1 MFPNVPSPGERFW
14 VPKFDQLTH
23 PLDPVT
29 NQSLGI
35 LILNRAVEQWNI
47 IESISQKANWM
58 LKKILIDLDLISFPD
73 ASMCF
78 FDAWSILGRS
88 KGLENK
94 KTVSSSLHN
103 LINKL
108 GSERKDWQEVPL
120 EVIYSWSGG
129 LFYSFPVPGPNLLQS
144 NVRYGYPY
152 SNVPPRLS
160 QSIQP
165 QQEKLY

>member
-1 MFPNVPSPGERFW
+1 MDFMGYATRFVFFIMGISWWGFQFGGAENMFPNVPSPGERFW

-78 FDAWSILGRS
+78 FDA
-88 KGLENK
+88 
-94 KTVSSSLHN
+94 
-103 LINKL
+103 
-108 GSERKDWQEVPL
+108 
-120 EVIYSWSGG
+120 
-129 LFYSFPVPGPNLLQS
+129 
-144 NVRYGYPY
+144 
-152 SNVPPRLS
+152 
-160 QSIQP
+160 
-165 QQEKLY
+165 